1 MWRRR
6 KFTMGKKG
14 NWFSAIKRVF
24 IHNSKDKQADGLEKK
39 DAKEK
44 KKKGIGK
51 AKHGPSFIPLFK
63 QPSSIEE
70 ILGEAEREHH
80 LIDYRPI
87 SPFEQPS
94 TRTTPL
100 QDSFSPWTPTPQRV
114 PSSSTTPRRNFTPQ
128 MVVSPINN
136 GGSTS
141 QRAFLAPKTTTPQR
155 TVSPPRNADPKQEV
169 ASSSSFKIVAPL
181 NVGGSSRSSSSRYV
195 HRPRPEPT
203 LRYQNMCATR
213 IQAAYRGYTARR
225 SYRSLRGLVRLQGVL
240 KGQSVKRQTV
250 NAMKC
255 MQLLVRVQS
264 QIQSRRIQMLE
275 NQALQRQKNDMD
287 LKNGKLNLSQLSE
300 NGNPDEWEDSR
311 LTKEEIEARAQRKYE
326 AMIKRERAMA
336 YAYSHQLW
344 KASPKTPPQAA
355 LMDIRASGGYPWW
368 SNWLDGS
375 NRNPTTTPPPATKS
389 SESQAI
395 KNIFSTPPRPNTTSP
410 LMQQGSSYYGQQ
422 TLGFEHVGSATPR
435 STRSVAVV
443 PPRTKHDMGKNVT
456 NSPLGS
462 HFKDDDSLTSCP
474 PFSAPRYMEPTASAK
489 AKKKKSGFEAS
500 PEVKTKRRGSFTLGQ
515 GIGSFKWNKRGSL
528 FSAATTP
535 NRENGGQKMK
545 IMEKQTLQS
554 IGNLSVDSTVS
565 MPAGLGRK
573 PFNRYV

>member
-1 MWRRR
+1 
-6 KFTMGKKG
+6 MGKKG

-24 IHNSKDKQADGLEKK
+24 IPNSKDKQVDASKVSFSTQTNKLTPYLTMTYPFLMFSKGLEKK

-44 KKKGIGK
+44 KKKVVGK
-51 AKHGPSFIPLFK
+51 LKHGSSFIPLFK

-87 SPFEQPS
+87 SPYEQPS

-100 QDSFSPWTPTPQRV
+100 QDSFSPWTPTPQRTTTT
-114 PSSSTTPRRNFTPQ
+114 TTPIRNFAPQ
-128 MVVSPINN
+128 MVVSPMN

-141 QRAFLAPKTTTPQR
+141 QRVFLAPKITTPQR
-155 TVSPPRNADPKQEV
+155 T
-169 ASSSSFKIVAPL
+169 ASSSRKEEVSSL
-181 NVGGSSRSSSSRYV
+181 NVGGESRSTSSRYV

-203 LRYQNMCATR
+203 LRYQNMCATK
-213 IQAAYRGYTARR
+213 IQATYRGYTARR
-225 SYRSLRGLVRLQGVL
+225 NYRSLRGLVRLQGVL
-240 KGQSVKRQTV
+240 RGQSVKRQTV

-275 NQALQRQKNDMD
+275 NQALQRQSISDK
-287 LKNGKLNLSQLSE
+287 LKFTQPSE
-300 NGNPDEWEDSR
+300 NGYPDEWEDSR
-311 LTKEEIEARAQRKYE
+311 LTKQEIEARAQRKYE
-326 AMIKRERAMA
+326 AMLKRERAMA

-344 KASPKTPPQAA
+344 KASPKTMPQAA
-355 LMDIRASGGYPWW
+355 LMDIRSSGGYPWW

-375 NRNPTTTPPPATKS
+375 AINPTTRTPTPTTKP
-389 SESQAI
+389 SECEAI

-410 LMQQGSSYYGQQ
+410 LGLRRNDY
-422 TLGFEHVGSATPR
+422 LGFEHLGSATPR
-435 STRSVAVV
+435 STRSVAV
-443 PPRTKHDMGKNVT
+443 PSQARPEKGNNVA
-456 NSPLGS
+456 NSTLS
-462 HFKDDDSLTSCP
+462 ARFKDDDSLTSCP
-474 PFSAPRYMEPTASAK
+474 AFSAPRYMEPTASAK
-489 AKKKKSGFEAS
+489 AKVKMGLEAS

-528 FSAATTP
+528 FSATTTP
-535 NRENGGQKMK
+535 NREKGGAQKMK
-545 IMEKQTLQS
+545 VMEEKLQS
-554 IGNLSVDSTVS
+554 TIGNLSVDSTTS
-565 MPAGLGRK
+565 MPAALGRK